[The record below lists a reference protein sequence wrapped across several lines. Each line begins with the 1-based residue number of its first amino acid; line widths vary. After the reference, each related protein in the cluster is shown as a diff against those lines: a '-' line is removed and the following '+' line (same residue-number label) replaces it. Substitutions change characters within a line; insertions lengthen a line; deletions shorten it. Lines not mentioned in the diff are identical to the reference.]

1 MKTVINIKTDKDI
14 KELAQKTAGDLGLSL
29 SALINAYLRQFVRTK
44 EAYFT
49 LSPRMSPALENLL
62 GKMKLIFKGIKIFP
76 TDFLLQWKRKSICLL
91 SKMRL
96 CLKHFCIF
104 IRILRDNTRN

>member
-1 MKTVINIKTDKDI
+1 MKTVINIKTDREI

-49 LSPRMSPALENLL
+49 LSPRMSPALEKLL
-62 GKMKLIFKGIKIFP
+62 GRVEIDIKKNKNNSRGFSSSVE
-76 TDFLLQWKRKSICLL
+76 TEKYL
-91 SKMRL
+91 SSL
-96 CLKHFCIF
+96 
-104 IRILRDNTRN
+104 

>member
-1 MKTVINIKTDKDI
+1 MKTVINIKTDKEI

-62 GKMKLIFKGIKIFP
+62 GKIEIDIQRNKNISRGFSSPMETKKY
-76 TDFLLQWKRKSICLL
+76 L
-91 SKMRL
+91 SSL
-96 CLKHFCIF
+96 
-104 IRILRDNTRN
+104 

>member
-1 MKTVINIKTDKDI
+1 MKTVINIKTDREI

-49 LSPRMSPALENLL
+49 LSPRMSPALEKLL
-62 GKMKLIFKGIKIFP
+62 GRVEIDIKKNKNISRGFSSSVE
-76 TDFLLQWKRKSICLL
+76 TEKYL
-91 SKMRL
+91 SSL
-96 CLKHFCIF
+96 
-104 IRILRDNTRN
+104 

>member
-1 MKTVINIKTDKDI
+1 MKTVINIKTDSEI

-49 LSPRMSPALENLL
+49 LSPQMSPALESLL
-62 GKMKLIFKGIKIFP
+62 GKVENDIQRNKNVS
-76 TDFLLQWKRKSICLL
+76 REL
-91 SKMRL
+91 SSSAETEKYL
-96 CLKHFCIF
+96 SSL
-104 IRILRDNTRN
+104 

>member
-49 LSPRMSPALENLL
+49 LSPKMSPALENLL
-62 GKMKLIFKGIKIFP
+62 GKIEIDIQRNKNISHGFSSPMETKKY
-76 TDFLLQWKRKSICLL
+76 L
-91 SKMRL
+91 SSL
-96 CLKHFCIF
+96 
-104 IRILRDNTRN
+104 

>member
-62 GKMKLIFKGIKIFP
+62 GKIEIDIQKNKNISRGFSSPMETKKY
-76 TDFLLQWKRKSICLL
+76 L
-91 SKMRL
+91 SSL
-96 CLKHFCIF
+96 
-104 IRILRDNTRN
+104 

>member
-1 MKTVINIKTDKDI
+1 MKTVINIKTDKEI
-14 KELAQKTAGDLGLSL
+14 KKMAQKTAGDLGLSL

-62 GKMKLIFKGIKIFP
+62 GKIEIDIQRNKNISRGFSSPMETKKY
-76 TDFLLQWKRKSICLL
+76 L
-91 SKMRL
+91 SSL
-96 CLKHFCIF
+96 
-104 IRILRDNTRN
+104 